1 MVSYLIVSIVLIF
14 AVGYIVYGKFLS
26 DKFDINNTNPTPAHS
41 LKDNIDFV
49 PSHKLIL
56 FGHHFSSI
64 AGAGPIVGPIIAGL
78 AFGWLPVVLWIVIGS
93 IFIGGVHDFSSL
105 IASIRHKSKSVAEV
119 AKENISKD
127 YYRIFLV
134 FIWFALVY
142 VLVAFIDLTA
152 ETFVQEGAVA
162 TASIFYIFLAV
173 LFGICLYKLR
183 LKLWYLTI
191 IFVTLVFL
199 GIWIGQIFPINA
211 LPVTII
217 NNAKTWSIGLI
228 FYCFIAS
235 VLPVGLLLQ
244 PRDYL
249 SSFLLYGSIL
259 VSLFGIVLG
268 VGQYRI
274 EYPVFTSWNTNIG
287 GIFPILFITV
297 ACGAISGFHSLVSSG
312 TTAKQLNKETDART
326 IGYGGML
333 VEGIVAIIAISTV
346 MIIKSGSDLTGK
358 PPLVIYATGMGRF
371 ANTFGISEKI
381 GFSFGLLAL
390 STFILTTLD
399 TVTRIGRYVFQEFF
413 NLLDKPNTRYT
424 ATLITLILPLL
435 FIFLSIKDKAGNIIP
450 VWKAVWPVFG
460 ATNQLLGALALL
472 VVSIWLKNKGKNIV
486 FIIIPTIFM
495 FVITLWA
502 LCLLIL
508 QYRFSIIGTISSLLF
523 ILAIYLIVKSSK
535 KLLRKYRDGSDS
547 FVINQQW
554 RR

>member
-1 MVSYLIVSIVLIF
+1 
-14 AVGYIVYGKFLS
+14 
-26 DKFDINNTNPTPAHS
+26 
-41 LKDNIDFV
+41 
-49 PSHKLIL
+49 
-56 FGHHFSSI
+56 
-64 AGAGPIVGPIIAGL
+64 
-78 AFGWLPVVLWIVIGS
+78 
-93 IFIGGVHDFSSL
+93 
-105 IASIRHKSKSVAEV
+105 
-119 AKENISKD
+119 
-127 YYRIFLV
+127 
-134 FIWFALVY
+134 
-142 VLVAFIDLTA
+142 
-152 ETFVQEGAVA
+152 
-162 TASIFYIFLAV
+162 
-173 LFGICLYKLR
+173 
-183 LKLWYLTI
+183 
-191 IFVTLVFL
+191 
-199 GIWIGQIFPINA
+199 
-211 LPVTII
+211 
-217 NNAKTWSIGLI
+217 
-228 FYCFIAS
+228 
-235 VLPVGLLLQ
+235 LLQ

-508 QYRFSIIGTISSLLF
+508 QYRFSIIGTISTLLF